1 MSDNPNRD
9 ARTDIP
15 TQEELPLAI
24 VQGQALASFPKDL
37 YIPPDALEV
46 ILEAFEGPLDL
57 LLHLIRKHEIDIY
70 DIPIALVT
78 KQYLEYLDLMTE
90 LNKSLG
96 STPADQNDEA
106 AMDQPMRLLDDKVM
120 VAQRLDDL
128 GVQFIEG
135 GWPGANPKDIEFFRM
150 IKETPLK
157 HATVVAFGS
166 TRKASNPVQKDPN
179 IQSLLNAETKVIT
192 LFGKSWSLHVTDALG
207 ISLATNLELIGDS
220 VAHLRSKQRRVFY
233 DAEHF
238 FDGYKT
244 NPDYALDTIRRAVA
258 AGAER
263 VILCDTNGGTM
274 PWEIKAICQVVQR
287 DCPVPL
293 GIHAH
298 NDCEMAVAN
307 SLVAIEMGIVQVQ
320 GTINGI
326 GERCG
331 NANLCSIIPNLQLKM
346 KRPALGE
353 RLTRL
358 KEVSGFVTEIAN
370 LMPNK
375 HQPYVGDSA
384 FAHKGGVHIHAVLK
398 NPATYEH
405 IVPSL
410 VGNRQRMLVS
420 DYAGR
425 SGLLDKVEAFGIKL
439 DKDHEKVQELMAT
452 LKEREN
458 EGYQFEG
465 AEGSF
470 ELLMRKAMG
479 THKPSFE
486 LLGFRVIV
494 EKKQDSGAS
503 MSEATVMVKVG
514 DAVEHAAAV
523 GAGPVNALDHAL
535 RKALEKFYPQL
546 REVKLLDYKVR
557 VLSANRGTESKVRV
571 LIESG
576 DHKDKWGT
584 VGVSEN
590 IMEASW
596 QALADSI
603 EYKLLESER

>member
-1 MSDNPNRD
+1 MSMKPRKS
-9 ARTDIP
+9 ASRRSHVPQSVTVP
-15 TQEELPLAI
+15 PLTAA
-24 VQGQALASFPKDL
+24 QAS
-37 YIPPDALEV
+37 ALE
-46 ILEAFEGPLDL
+46 
-57 LLHLIRKHEIDIY
+57 IY
-70 DIPIALVT
+70 DTTLRDGAQAEDVSFSV
-78 KQYLEYLDLMTE
+78 E
-90 LNKSLG
+90 
-96 STPADQNDEA
+96 
-106 AMDQPMRLLDDKVM
+106 DKVR
-120 VAQRLDDL
+120 VAQQLDEL

-150 IKETPLK
+150 VQTIPFQ
-157 HATVVAFGS
+157 HATIVAFGS
-166 TRKASNPVQKDPN
+166 TRKASNPVRKDKN
-179 IQSLLNAETKVIT
+179 LQALLESGTRTIT
-192 LFGKSWSLHVTDALG
+192 LFGKSWSFQVTDALS
-207 ISLATNLELIGDS
+207 ISLAKNLELIEDS
-220 VAHLRSKQRRVFY
+220 IHYLRSKDRRVFY

-238 FDGYKT
+238 FDGYKA
-244 NPDYALDTIRRAVA
+244 NPEYALQTIRKAIA
-258 AGAER
+258 GGAER

-274 PWEIKAICQVVQR
+274 PWEIREICRVVKQE
-287 DCPVPL
+287 CPVPL

-298 NDCEMAVAN
+298 NDSEMAVAN
-307 SLVAIEMGIVQVQ
+307 SLVAVESGILQVQ

-346 KRPALGE
+346 RRPALGDK
-353 RLTRL
+353 LTRL
-358 KEVSGFVTEIAN
+358 KAVSGFVTEIAN

-375 HQPYVGDSA
+375 RQPYVGDAA

-398 NPATYEH
+398 NAATYEH
-405 IVPSL
+405 IVPAE
-410 VGNRQRMLVS
+410 VGNRRRILVS

-425 SGLLDKVEAFGIKL
+425 SGLLEKVEAYGISLTKNHAKL
-439 DKDHEKVQELMAT
+439 QELVET
-452 LKEREN
+452 LKERESQ
-458 EGYQFEG
+458 GYQFEG

-479 THKPSFE
+479 SHRSSFQ

-494 EKKQDSGAS
+494 EKKQEHG
-503 MSEATVMVKVG
+503 MLLSEATVMVQVG
-514 DAVEHAAAV
+514 DAVEHTAAV

-546 REVKLLDYKVR
+546 SEVKLLDYKVR
-557 VLSANRGTESKVRV
+557 VLSADKGTESKVRV

-603 EYKLLESER
+603 EYKLLLADR

>member
-1 MSDNPNRD
+1 M
-9 ARTDIP
+9 A
-15 TQEELPLAI
+15 TQRSRAPRKSSVKAALKAPLPA
-24 VQGQALASFPKDL
+24 VSAN
-37 YIPPDALEV
+37 LE
-46 ILEAFEGPLDL
+46 
-57 LLHLIRKHEIDIY
+57 IY
-70 DIPIALVT
+70 DTTLRDGAQAEDV
-78 KQYLEYLDLMTE
+78 
-90 LNKSLG
+90 SF
-96 STPADQNDEA
+96 SA
-106 AMDQPMRLLDDKVM
+106 DDKLM
-120 VAQRLDDL
+120 VARRLDEL

-135 GWPGANPKDIEFFRM
+135 GWPGANPRDIEFFRM
-150 IKETPLK
+150 IKETPLNQ
-157 HATVVAFGS
+157 ATVVAFGS
-166 TRKASNPVQKDPN
+166 TRKASNSVQKDSN
-179 IQSLLNAETKVIT
+179 IQALLQAETKVIT

-207 ISLATNLELIGDS
+207 IALNTNLELIADS
-220 VAHLRSKQRRVFY
+220 VAFLKSKHRRVFY

-244 NPDYALDTIRRAVA
+244 NPDYALETITRAVE

-274 PWEIKAICQVVQR
+274 PWEIKNICGVVQKECR
-287 DCPVPL
+287 VPL

-307 SLVAIEMGIVQVQ
+307 SLVAIEMGVVQVQ

-353 RLTRL
+353 RLNHL

-398 NPATYEH
+398 NPVTYEH
-405 IVPSL
+405 VVPSL

-425 SGLLDKVEAFGIKL
+425 SGLLDKVEAYGIKL
-439 DKDHEKVQELMAT
+439 DKDHSKVQELMAT

-479 THKPSFE
+479 THKPSFQ

-494 EKKQDSGAS
+494 DKKQEDGRPG
-503 MSEATVMVKVG
+503 SEATVMVKVG
-514 DAVEHAAAV
+514 EVVEQAAAT
-523 GAGPVNALDHAL
+523 GAGPVSALDHAL
-535 RKALEKFYPQL
+535 RRALEKFYPQL

-603 EYKLLESER
+603 EYKLLASDR

>member
-1 MSDNPNRD
+1 MTKKSSRSGGSLRKPVDPSTPR
-9 ARTDIP
+9 
-15 TQEELPLAI
+15 LAPAAAKS
-24 VQGQALASFPKDL
+24 VQ
-37 YIPPDALEV
+37 LE
-46 ILEAFEGPLDL
+46 
-57 LLHLIRKHEIDIY
+57 IY
-70 DIPIALVT
+70 DTTLRDGAQAEDV
-78 KQYLEYLDLMTE
+78 
-90 LNKSLG
+90 SF
-96 STPADQNDEA
+96 SA
-106 AMDQPMRLLDDKVM
+106 DDKVM
-120 VAQRLDDL
+120 VAQRLDEL

-135 GWPGANPKDIEFFRM
+135 GWPGANPRDIEFFRM

-157 HATVVAFGS
+157 QATVVAFGS
-166 TRKASNPVQKDPN
+166 TRKASNSVQKDSN
-179 IQSLLNAETKVIT
+179 IQALLNAETKIIT

-207 ISLATNLELIGDS
+207 IALATNLDIIGDS
-220 VAHLRSKQRRVFY
+220 IAYLRSKHRRVFY

-244 NPDYALDTIRRAVA
+244 NPDYALETLRRAVA

-274 PWEIKAICQVVQR
+274 PWEIKEICTIVQQE
-287 DCPVPL
+287 CPVPL

-307 SLVAIEMGIVQVQ
+307 SLVAIEMGVLQVQ

-353 RLTRL
+353 RLTHL
-358 KEVSGFVTEIAN
+358 KEVSSFVTEIAN

-405 IVPSL
+405 VVPSL

-420 DYAGR
+420 DHAGR
-425 SGLLDKVEAFGIKL
+425 SGLLEKVEAYGIKL
-439 DKDHEKVQELMAT
+439 DKDHSKVQELMAT

-479 THKPSFE
+479 THTPSFQ

-494 EKKQDSGAS
+494 EKKQDPGAS
-503 MSEATVMVKVG
+503 MSEATVMVRVG
-514 DAVEHAAAV
+514 EVVEQAAAV

-535 RKALEKFYPQL
+535 RKSLEKFYPQL

-603 EYKLLESER
+603 EYKLLASER

>member
-1 MSDNPNRD
+1 MSRKSTPRTTSPSRAGSKERVQPLRAVPAELEIYDTTLRD
-9 ARTDIP
+9 GA
-15 TQEELPLAI
+15 
-24 VQGQALASFPKDL
+24 QAEDVSFSAEDKVRVAQKL
-37 YIPPDALEV
+37 DAL
-46 ILEAFEGPLDL
+46 
-57 LLHLIRKHEIDIY
+57 
-70 DIPIALVT
+70 
-78 KQYLEYLDLMTE
+78 
-90 LNKSLG
+90 
-96 STPADQNDEA
+96 
-106 AMDQPMRLLDDKVM
+106 
-120 VAQRLDDL
+120 
-128 GVQFIEG
+128 GVHYIEG
-135 GWPGANPKDIEFFRM
+135 GWPGANPKDIEFFRIVKTIPFM
-150 IKETPLK
+150 
-157 HATVVAFGS
+157 HAKVVAFGS
-166 TRKASNPVQKDPN
+166 TRKASNRVQNDPN
-179 IQSLLNAETKVIT
+179 LKALLGAETKTIT

-207 ISLATNLELIGDS
+207 ISLARNLEIIRDS
-220 VAHLRSKQRRVFY
+220 VQYLRSKGRQVFY

-238 FDGYKT
+238 FDGYKV
-244 NPDYALDTIRRAVA
+244 NPEYALETLRHAVD

-263 VILCDTNGGTM
+263 LILCDTNGGAM
-274 PWEIKAICQVVQR
+274 PWEVRRVCDIVKQEFSI
-287 DCPVPL
+287 PL

-307 SLVAIEMGIVQVQ
+307 SLVAIESGIKQVQ

-346 KRPALGE
+346 RRPALGE
-353 RLTRL
+353 RLTHL

-384 FAHKGGVHIHAVLK
+384 FAHKGGVHIHAVMK

-405 IVPSL
+405 VIPEQ
-410 VGNRQRMLVS
+410 VGNRQRVLVS

-425 SGLLDKVEAFGIKL
+425 SGLLEKAEAYGIKL
-439 DKDHEKVQELMAT
+439 TKDHHQLGELVET
-452 LKEREN
+452 LKQRESH
-458 EGYQFEG
+458 GFQFEG

-470 ELLMRKAMG
+470 ELLLRKAMG
-479 THKPSFE
+479 THQPSFQ

-494 EKKQDSGAS
+494 EKKQEDGKPL
-503 MSEATVMVKVG
+503 SEATVMVKVG
-514 DAVEHAAAV
+514 EAVEHTAAT
-523 GAGPVNALDHAL
+523 GRGPVNALDHAL

-557 VLSANRGTESKVRV
+557 VLAADRGTESKVRV

-576 DHKDKWGT
+576 DHKDKWST

-590 IMEASW
+590 IIEASW

-603 EYKLLESER
+603 EYKLLQKEREGTRP

>member
-1 MSDNPNRD
+1 
-9 ARTDIP
+9 
-15 TQEELPLAI
+15 
-24 VQGQALASFPKDL
+24 
-37 YIPPDALEV
+37 
-46 ILEAFEGPLDL
+46 
-57 LLHLIRKHEIDIY
+57 
-70 DIPIALVT
+70 
-78 KQYLEYLDLMTE
+78 
-90 LNKSLG
+90 
-96 STPADQNDEA
+96 
-106 AMDQPMRLLDDKVM
+106 
-120 VAQRLDDL
+120 
-128 GVQFIEG
+128 
-135 GWPGANPKDIEFFRM
+135 
-150 IKETPLK
+150 
-157 HATVVAFGS
+157 
-166 TRKASNPVQKDPN
+166 
-179 IQSLLNAETKVIT
+179 
-192 LFGKSWSLHVTDALG
+192 
-207 ISLATNLELIGDS
+207 
-220 VAHLRSKQRRVFY
+220 VFY

-244 NPDYALDTIRRAVA
+244 NPDYALETIRQAVA

-263 VILCDTNGGTM
+263 VILCDTNGGSM
-274 PWEIKAICQVVQR
+274 PWEIKKICQVVR
-287 DCPVPL
+287 RECAVPL

-307 SLVAIEMGIVQVQ
+307 SLVAIEAGVVQVQ

-331 NANLCSIIPNLQLKM
+331 NANLCSIIPNLELKM
-346 KRPALGE
+346 KRPALGD
-353 RLTRL
+353 RLSHL
-358 KEVSGFVTEIAN
+358 KRVSGFVTEIAN

-405 IVPSL
+405 VIPGL

-420 DYAGR
+420 DAAGR
-425 SGLLDKVEAFGIKL
+425 SGLLEKVEAYGIKL
-439 DKDHEKVQELMAT
+439 DKGHAKVRELIDT
-452 LKEREN
+452 LKERES
-458 EGYQFEG
+458 EGYQFEA

-479 THKPSFE
+479 THKPSFQ

-494 EKKQDSGAS
+494 EKKKDQGAS
-503 MSEATVMVKVG
+503 SSEATVMVKVG
-514 DAVEHAAAV
+514 DVVEHAAAV

-535 RKALEKFYPQL
+535 RKALERFYPQL

-603 EYKLLESER
+603 EYKLLAKDE

>member
-1 MSDNPNRD
+1 VPLLS
-9 ARTDIP
+9 
-15 TQEELPLAI
+15 LPKRAT
-24 VQGQALASFPKDL
+24 
-37 YIPPDALEV
+37 LE
-46 ILEAFEGPLDL
+46 
-57 LLHLIRKHEIDIY
+57 IY
-70 DIPIALVT
+70 DTTLRDGAQAEDV
-78 KQYLEYLDLMTE
+78 
-90 LNKSLG
+90 SF
-96 STPADQNDEA
+96 SA
-106 AMDQPMRLLDDKVM
+106 DDKIR
-120 VAQRLDDL
+120 VAQKLDEL

-150 IKETPLK
+150 IKTIPLQ

-166 TRKASNPVQKDPN
+166 TRKASNSAKKDPN
-179 IQSLLNAETKVIT
+179 LQALLSAETQTIT
-192 LFGKSWSLHVTDALG
+192 IFGKSWTFQVTDALG
-207 ISLATNLELIGDS
+207 ISLAKNVELISDS
-220 VAHLRSKQRRVFY
+220 IQHLRSKGRRVFY

-238 FDGYKT
+238 FDGYKA
-244 NPDYALDTIRRAVA
+244 NPDYAMKTVRAAVA

-263 VILCDTNGGTM
+263 IILCDTNGGAM
-274 PWEIKAICQVVQR
+274 PWEIKTICQVVQR
-287 DCPVPL
+287 EIPVSL

-307 SLVAIEMGIVQVQ
+307 SLMAIEMGVVQVQ

-331 NANLCSIIPNLQLKM
+331 NANLTSIIPNLQLKM
-346 KRPALGE
+346 RRSALGD
-353 RLTRL
+353 RLGNL

-405 IVPSL
+405 IDPTR

-425 SGLLDKVEAFGIKL
+425 SGLLEKIDAYGIKL
-439 DKDHEKVQELMAT
+439 SKDHSKVRELVET

-458 EGYQFEG
+458 QGYQFEG

-479 THKPSFE
+479 THTPSFQ
-486 LLGFRVIV
+486 LMGFRVIV
-494 EKKQDSGAS
+494 EKKQDHGLS

-514 DAVEHAAAV
+514 ETVEHAAAA
-523 GAGPVNALDHAL
+523 GSGPVNALDHAL
-535 RKALEKFYPQL
+535 RKALERFYPEL

-603 EYKLLESER
+603 EYKLLARDRLSENSAP

>member
-1 MSDNPNRD
+1 MAKKVSRSGSSTREPSVRPAQPDVPP
-9 ARTDIP
+9 A
-15 TQEELPLAI
+15 
-24 VQGQALASFPKDL
+24 PK
-37 YIPPDALEV
+37 AAHLE
-46 ILEAFEGPLDL
+46 
-57 LLHLIRKHEIDIY
+57 IY
-70 DIPIALVT
+70 DTTLRDGAQAEDVSFSA
-78 KQYLEYLDLMTE
+78 E
-90 LNKSLG
+90 
-96 STPADQNDEA
+96 
-106 AMDQPMRLLDDKVM
+106 DKVR
-120 VAQRLDDL
+120 VAQQLDEL

-135 GWPGANPKDIEFFRM
+135 GWPGANPRDIEFFRM
-150 IKETPLK
+150 IKTTPLR

-166 TRKASNPVQKDPN
+166 TRKASNAVHKDPN
-179 IQSLLNAETKVIT
+179 IQALLDAETTVIT

-207 ISLATNLELIGDS
+207 IALATNLELISDS
-220 VAHLRSKQRRVFY
+220 VAHLRSKNRRVFY

-244 NPDYALDTIRRAVA
+244 NPDYALETVRRAVA

-274 PWEIKAICQVVQR
+274 PWEIKEICQVVQR
-287 DCPVPL
+287 ECPVPL

-307 SLVAIEMGIVQVQ
+307 SLVAIETGVVQVQ

-353 RLTRL
+353 RLTHL
-358 KEVSGFVTEIAN
+358 KDVSGFVTEIAN

-425 SGLLDKVEAFGIKL
+425 SGLLEKVEAYGIKL
-439 DKDHEKVQELMAT
+439 DKHHSKVQELMAT

-479 THKPSFE
+479 THKPSFQ

-494 EKKQDSGAS
+494 EKKQDHGAS
-503 MSEATVMVKVG
+503 TSEATVMVKVG
-514 DAVEHAAAV
+514 DAIEHAAAV

-576 DHKDKWGT
+576 DHKNKWGT

-603 EYKLLESER
+603 EYKLLASD

>member
-1 MSDNPNRD
+1 MAKKASRS
-9 ARTDIP
+9 RTTSHKP
-15 TQEELPLAI
+15 STRSVPSAAPSKPKA
-24 VQGQALASFPKDL
+24 AL
-37 YIPPDALEV
+37 LE
-46 ILEAFEGPLDL
+46 
-57 LLHLIRKHEIDIY
+57 IY
-70 DIPIALVT
+70 DTTLRDGAQAEDV
-78 KQYLEYLDLMTE
+78 
-90 LNKSLG
+90 SF
-96 STPADQNDEA
+96 SA
-106 AMDQPMRLLDDKVM
+106 DDKVR
-120 VAQRLDDL
+120 VAQRLDEL

-135 GWPGANPKDIEFFRM
+135 GWPGANPRDIEFFRM

-157 HATVVAFGS
+157 HATVIAFGS
-166 TRKASNPVQKDPN
+166 TRKASNSVQKDPN
-179 IQSLLNAETKVIT
+179 IQALLDAETTIIT

-207 ISLATNLELIGDS
+207 ITLATNLDIIGDS
-220 VAHLRSKQRRVFY
+220 VAHLRAKGRRIFY

-244 NPDYALDTIRRAVA
+244 NPDYALETIRRAVA

-274 PWEIKAICQVVQR
+274 PWEVKEICQVVQR
-287 DCPVPL
+287 ECPVPL

-307 SLVAIEMGIVQVQ
+307 SLVAIEMGVVQVQ

-346 KRPALGE
+346 KRSALGE
-353 RLTRL
+353 RLTHL
-358 KEVSGFVTEIAN
+358 KEVSGFVSEIAN

-405 IVPSL
+405 VVPSL

-420 DYAGR
+420 DHAGR
-425 SGLLDKVEAFGIKL
+425 SGLLEKVEAYGIKL
-439 DKDHEKVQELMAT
+439 DKGHAKVQELMAT

-479 THKPSFE
+479 THTPSFE
-486 LLGFRVIV
+486 LMGFRVIV
-494 EKKQDSGAS
+494 EKKQDHGTS

-514 DAVEHAAAV
+514 EAIEHAAAV

-557 VLSANRGTESKVRV
+557 VLSANRGTGSKVRV

-603 EYKLLESER
+603 EYKLLASDR

>member
-1 MSDNPNRD
+1 MTKKSSRSGGSLRKPVDPSTPR
-9 ARTDIP
+9 
-15 TQEELPLAI
+15 LAPAAAKS
-24 VQGQALASFPKDL
+24 VQ
-37 YIPPDALEV
+37 LE
-46 ILEAFEGPLDL
+46 
-57 LLHLIRKHEIDIY
+57 IY
-70 DIPIALVT
+70 DTTLRDGAQAEDV
-78 KQYLEYLDLMTE
+78 
-90 LNKSLG
+90 SF
-96 STPADQNDEA
+96 SA
-106 AMDQPMRLLDDKVM
+106 DDKVM
-120 VAQRLDDL
+120 VAQRLDEL

-135 GWPGANPKDIEFFRM
+135 GWPGANPRDIEFFRM

-157 HATVVAFGS
+157 QATVIAFGS
-166 TRKASNPVQKDPN
+166 TRKASNSVQKDSN
-179 IQSLLNAETKVIT
+179 IQALLNAETKIIT

-207 ISLATNLELIGDS
+207 IALATNLDIIGDS
-220 VAHLRSKQRRVFY
+220 IAYLRSKHRRVFY

-244 NPDYALDTIRRAVA
+244 NPDYALETLRRAVA

-274 PWEIKAICQVVQR
+274 PWEIKEICTIVQQE
-287 DCPVPL
+287 CPVPL

-307 SLVAIEMGIVQVQ
+307 SLVAIEMGVLQVQ

-353 RLTRL
+353 RLTHL
-358 KEVSGFVTEIAN
+358 KEVSSFVTEIAN

-405 IVPSL
+405 VVPSL

-420 DYAGR
+420 DHAGR
-425 SGLLDKVEAFGIKL
+425 SGLLEKVEAYGIKL
-439 DKDHEKVQELMAT
+439 DKDHSKVQELMAT

-479 THKPSFE
+479 THTPSFQ

-494 EKKQDSGAS
+494 EKKQDPGAS
-503 MSEATVMVKVG
+503 MSEATVMVRVG
-514 DAVEHAAAV
+514 EVVEQAAAV

-535 RKALEKFYPQL
+535 RKSLEKFYPQL

-603 EYKLLESER
+603 EYKLLASER

>member
-1 MSDNPNRD
+1 MKQRTPVSRRSRD
-9 ARTDIP
+9 PEPATVP
-15 TQEELPLAI
+15 TLTAA
-24 VQGQALASFPKDL
+24 QAA
-37 YIPPDALEV
+37 ALE
-46 ILEAFEGPLDL
+46 
-57 LLHLIRKHEIDIY
+57 IY
-70 DIPIALVT
+70 DTTLRDGAQAEDVSFSV
-78 KQYLEYLDLMTE
+78 E
-90 LNKSLG
+90 
-96 STPADQNDEA
+96 
-106 AMDQPMRLLDDKVM
+106 DKVR
-120 VAQRLDDL
+120 VAHQLDEL

-150 IKETPLK
+150 VKTMPFQ
-157 HATVVAFGS
+157 HATIVAFGS
-166 TRKASNPVQKDPN
+166 TRKASNTARKDKN
-179 IQSLLNAETKVIT
+179 LQALLDSGTRTIT
-192 LFGKSWSLHVTDALG
+192 LFGKSWSFQVTDALG
-207 ISLATNLELIGDS
+207 ISLAKNLELIEDS
-220 VAHLRSKQRRVFY
+220 IHYLRSKDRRVFY

-238 FDGYKT
+238 FDGYKA
-244 NPDYALDTIRRAVA
+244 NPEYALQTIRKAIA
-258 AGAER
+258 GGAER

-274 PWEIKAICQVVQR
+274 PWEIREICRIVKQE
-287 DCPVPL
+287 CPVPL

-298 NDCEMAVAN
+298 NDSEMAVAN
-307 SLVAIEMGIVQVQ
+307 SLVAVDSGILQVQ

-346 KRPALGE
+346 GRSAIGKN
-353 RLTRL
+353 LTRL
-358 KEVSGFVTEIAN
+358 KDVSGFVTEIAN

-375 HQPYVGDSA
+375 RQPYVGDAA

-398 NPATYEH
+398 NAATYEH
-405 IVPSL
+405 IAPAD
-410 VGNRQRMLVS
+410 VGNRRRILVS

-425 SGLLDKVEAFGIKL
+425 SGLMEKVEAYGISLTKNHAKL
-439 DKDHEKVQELMAT
+439 QELVET
-452 LKEREN
+452 LKERESQ
-458 EGYQFEG
+458 GYQFEG

-479 THKPSFE
+479 SHRPSFQ

-494 EKKQDSGAS
+494 EKKQELG
-503 MSEATVMVKVG
+503 MLLSEATVMVKVG
-514 DAVEHAAAV
+514 DVVEHTAAV

-603 EYKLLESER
+603 EYKLLLADR

>member
-1 MSDNPNRD
+1 LRD
-9 ARTDIP
+9 GA
-15 TQEELPLAI
+15 
-24 VQGQALASFPKDL
+24 QAEDVSFS
-37 YIPPDALEV
+37 AE
-46 ILEAFEGPLDL
+46 
-57 LLHLIRKHEIDIY
+57 
-70 DIPIALVT
+70 
-78 KQYLEYLDLMTE
+78 
-90 LNKSLG
+90 
-96 STPADQNDEA
+96 
-106 AMDQPMRLLDDKVM
+106 DKVM
-120 VAQRLDDL
+120 VAQRLDEL

-150 IKETPLK
+150 IKETPLR

-166 TRKASNPVQKDPN
+166 TRRASNPVQKDPN
-179 IQSLLNAETKVIT
+179 IQALLDAETKIIT

-207 ISLATNLELIGDS
+207 ISLATNLELISDS
-220 VAHLRSKQRRVFY
+220 LTHLRMKGRRIFY

-244 NPDYALDTIRRAVA
+244 NPDYAIETIRRAVG

-274 PWEIKAICQVVQR
+274 PWEIKDICRVVQQE
-287 DCPVPL
+287 CSVPL

-307 SLVAIEMGIVQVQ
+307 SLVAIEMGVVQVQ

-353 RLTRL
+353 RLSHL

-405 IVPSL
+405 VVPSF

-439 DKDHEKVQELMAT
+439 DKDHAKVQELMAT
-452 LKEREN
+452 LKQREN

-479 THKPSFE
+479 THTPSFQ
-486 LLGFRVIV
+486 LMGFRVIV
-494 EKKQDSGAS
+494 EKKQDHEAS
-503 MSEATVMVKVG
+503 ASEATVMVKVG
-514 DAVEHAAAV
+514 EAIEHATAV

-557 VLSANRGTESKVRV
+557 VLSAGRGTGSRVRV

-603 EYKLLESER
+603 EYKLLAIER

>member
-1 MSDNPNRD
+1 MARKTASSRAPRPAHPPHPSSHPN
-9 ARTDIP
+9 
-15 TQEELPLAI
+15 LPA
-24 VQGQALASFPKDL
+24 GHAAS
-37 YIPPDALEV
+37 LE
-46 ILEAFEGPLDL
+46 
-57 LLHLIRKHEIDIY
+57 IY
-70 DIPIALVT
+70 DTTLRDGAQAEDVSFSV
-78 KQYLEYLDLMTE
+78 E
-90 LNKSLG
+90 
-96 STPADQNDEA
+96 
-106 AMDQPMRLLDDKVM
+106 DKVR
-120 VAQRLDDL
+120 VAQKLDEL
-128 GVQFIEG
+128 GVHFIEG
-135 GWPGANPKDIEFFRM
+135 GWPGANPKDIEFFRI
-150 IKETPLK
+150 IKTIPLK
-157 HATVVAFGS
+157 HATVIAFGS
-166 TRKASNPVQKDPN
+166 TRKASHSAGKDPN
-179 IQSLLNAETKVIT
+179 LQALLAADTKTIT
-192 LFGKSWSLHVTDALG
+192 LFGKTWSLHVTDALG

-220 VAHLRSKQRRVFY
+220 VAYLHSKGRRVFY

-244 NPDYALDTIRRAVA
+244 NPDYALNTIRKAVD

-274 PWEIKAICQVVQR
+274 PWEIRTICEIVQR
-287 DCPVPL
+287 ECRVPL

-298 NDCEMAVAN
+298 NDCDMAVAN
-307 SLVAIEMGIVQVQ
+307 SLVAIETGIVQVQ

-331 NANLCSIIPNLQLKM
+331 NANLCSIVPNLELKM
-346 KRPALGE
+346 KRPALTD
-353 RLTRL
+353 RLSHL

-405 IVPSL
+405 VDPAK
-410 VGNRQRMLVS
+410 VGNRQRVLVS

-425 SGLLDKVEAFGIKL
+425 SGLLDKIEAYGITL
-439 DKDHEKVQELMAT
+439 SKDHSKVHELIET
-452 LKEREN
+452 LKERESQ
-458 EGYQFEG
+458 GYQFEG

-479 THKPSFE
+479 THTPAFQ

-494 EKKQDSGAS
+494 EKKQDNGAPL
-503 MSEATVMVKVG
+503 SEATVMVKVG
-514 DAVEHAAAV
+514 NAVEHTAAV

-535 RKALEKFYPQL
+535 RKSLEQFYPQL
-546 REVKLLDYKVR
+546 KEVKLLDYKVR
-557 VLSANRGTESKVRV
+557 VLAANKGTESKVRV

-590 IMEASW
+590 IIEATW

-603 EYKLLESER
+603 EYKLLTKK

>member
-1 MSDNPNRD
+1 M
-9 ARTDIP
+9 ARKSAQSSTSS
-15 TQEELPLAI
+15 
-24 VQGQALASFPKDL
+24 ASHEH
-37 YIPPDALEV
+37 PPVPPQRPSAKQIAGLE
-46 ILEAFEGPLDL
+46 
-57 LLHLIRKHEIDIY
+57 IY
-70 DIPIALVT
+70 DTTLRDGAQAEDV
-78 KQYLEYLDLMTE
+78 
-90 LNKSLG
+90 SF
-96 STPADQNDEA
+96 SV
-106 AMDQPMRLLDDKVM
+106 DDKIR
-120 VAQRLDDL
+120 VAQKLDEL
-128 GVQFIEG
+128 GVHYIEG

-150 IKETPLK
+150 IKTIPLK
-157 HATVVAFGS
+157 HASVIAFGS
-166 TRKASNPVQKDPN
+166 TRKAGNAVGKDPN
-179 IQSLLNAETKVIT
+179 LQALLAAETKTIT
-192 LFGKSWSLHVTDALG
+192 LFGKTWSLHVTDALG

-220 VAHLRSKQRRVFY
+220 IAYLREKGRRVFY

-244 NPDYALDTIRRAVA
+244 NPDYALSTIRKAVE

-274 PWEIKAICQVVQR
+274 PWEIREICGVVQR
-287 DCPVPL
+287 ECTVPL

-307 SLVAIEMGIVQVQ
+307 SLVAVETGIVQVQ
-320 GTINGI
+320 GTVNGI

-331 NANLCSIIPNLQLKM
+331 NANLCSIIPNLELKM
-346 KRPALGE
+346 RRPALSD
-353 RLTRL
+353 RLSHL
-358 KEVSGFVTEIAN
+358 KDVSGFVTEIAN

-405 IVPSL
+405 IDPGK

-420 DYAGR
+420 DYGGR
-425 SGLLDKVEAFGIKL
+425 SGILDKIEAYGIKL
-439 DKDHEKVQELMAT
+439 SKDHSKLDELVHA
-452 LKEREN
+452 LKERESQ
-458 EGYQFEG
+458 GYQFEG

-470 ELLMRKAMG
+470 ELLMRKVMG
-479 THKPSFE
+479 SHKPSFQ

-494 EKKQDSGAS
+494 EKKQDDGPPL
-503 MSEATVMVKVG
+503 SEATVMVKVG
-514 DAVEHAAAV
+514 EAVEHTAAI

-557 VLSANRGTESKVRV
+557 VLAANKGTESKVRV

-590 IMEASW
+590 IIEATW

-603 EYKLLESER
+603 EYKLLATD

>member
-1 MSDNPNRD
+1 M
-9 ARTDIP
+9 ARKP
-15 TQEELPLAI
+15 TSSRSSRATRKPHVSLDPLLSADRA
-24 VQGQALASFPKDL
+24 G
-37 YIPPDALEV
+37 ALE
-46 ILEAFEGPLDL
+46 
-57 LLHLIRKHEIDIY
+57 IY
-70 DIPIALVT
+70 DTTLRDGAQAEDISFSA
-78 KQYLEYLDLMTE
+78 E
-90 LNKSLG
+90 
-96 STPADQNDEA
+96 
-106 AMDQPMRLLDDKVM
+106 DKVLI
-120 VAQRLDDL
+120 AQKLDDL
-128 GVQFIEG
+128 GVHFIEG

-150 IKETPLK
+150 IKTIPLK
-157 HATVVAFGS
+157 HAEVIAFGS
-166 TRKASNPVQKDPN
+166 TRKASQSVHKDPN
-179 IQSLLNAETKVIT
+179 LDALLKAETKTIT
-192 LFGKSWSLHVTDALG
+192 LFGKTWSLHVTDALG
-207 ISLATNLELIGDS
+207 ISLAKNLELIGDS
-220 VAHLRSKQRRVFY
+220 ITYLRSKHRRVFY

-244 NPDYALDTIRRAVA
+244 NPEYALATLSKAVE

-263 VILCDTNGGTM
+263 IILCDTNGGTM
-274 PWEIKAICQVVQR
+274 PWEIQEICRVVQHECR
-287 DCPVPL
+287 VLL

-298 NDCEMAVAN
+298 NDCDMAVAN
-307 SLVAIEMGIVQVQ
+307 SLVAIETGIVQVQ

-331 NANLCSIIPNLQLKM
+331 NANLCSILPNLELKL
-346 KRPALGE
+346 KRAALADH
-353 RLTRL
+353 LPHL
-358 KEVSGFVTEIAN
+358 KEVAGFVTEIAN

-405 IVPSL
+405 VDPAR
-410 VGNRQRMLVS
+410 VGNQQRMLIS
-420 DYAGR
+420 DYGGR
-425 SGLLDKVEAFGIKL
+425 SGLLDKIEAYGIKL
-439 DKDHEKVQELMAT
+439 AKNHSKVDELIQT
-452 LKEREN
+452 LKERESQ
-458 EGYQFEG
+458 GYQFEG

-479 THKPSFE
+479 SHKPSFQ

-494 EKKQDSGAS
+494 EKKQEDGVPL
-503 MSEATVMVKVG
+503 SEATVMVKVG
-514 DAVEHAAAV
+514 EVVEHTAAV

-546 REVKLLDYKVR
+546 QEVKLLDYKVR
-557 VLSANRGTESKVRV
+557 VLAANRGTESKVRV

-590 IMEASW
+590 IIEATW

-603 EYKLLESER
+603 EYKLLAKK

>member
-1 MSDNPNRD
+1 M
-9 ARTDIP
+9 ARKASP
-15 TQEELPLAI
+15 SRSTQGKTTGSASSGQSLPLARP
-24 VQGQALASFPKDL
+24 AN
-37 YIPPDALEV
+37 LE
-46 ILEAFEGPLDL
+46 
-57 LLHLIRKHEIDIY
+57 IY
-70 DIPIALVT
+70 DTTLRDGAQAEDVT
-78 KQYLEYLDLMTE
+78 FSAE
-90 LNKSLG
+90 
-96 STPADQNDEA
+96 
-106 AMDQPMRLLDDKVM
+106 DKVR
-120 VAQRLDDL
+120 VAEQLDGL

-150 IKETPLK
+150 IKTVPLQT
-157 HATVVAFGS
+157 ATVVAFGS
-166 TRKASNPVQKDPN
+166 TRKASNAVQKDLN
-179 IQSLLNAETKVIT
+179 IQALLDAETKIIT

-207 ISLATNLELIGDS
+207 ISLVKNLELISDS
-220 VAHLRSKQRRVFY
+220 VAHLRAKGRRVFY

-244 NPDYALDTIRRAVA
+244 NPDYALETIRQAVA

-263 VILCDTNGGTM
+263 VILCDTNGGSM
-274 PWEIKAICQVVQR
+274 PWEIKEICQVVQR
-287 DCPVPL
+287 ECAVPL

-307 SLVAIEMGIVQVQ
+307 SLVAIEAGVVQVQ

-331 NANLCSIIPNLQLKM
+331 NANLCSIIPNLELKM
-346 KRPALGE
+346 KRPVLKD
-353 RLTRL
+353 RLSHL
-358 KEVSGFVTEIAN
+358 KRVSGFVTEIAN
-370 LMPNK
+370 LMPNT

-398 NPATYEH
+398 NPVTYEH
-405 IVPSL
+405 VIPKS

-420 DYAGR
+420 DAAGR
-425 SGLLDKVEAFGIKL
+425 SGLLEKVEAYGIKL
-439 DKDHEKVQELMAT
+439 DKGHAKLQELIDT
-452 LKEREN
+452 LKARES
-458 EGYQFEG
+458 EGYQFEA

-479 THKPSFE
+479 THRPSFQ

-494 EKKQDSGAS
+494 EKKHDHSAS
-503 MSEATVMVKVG
+503 SSEATVMVKVG
-514 DAVEHAAAV
+514 EVVEHAAAV

-557 VLSANRGTESKVRV
+557 VLSANSGTESKVRV

-603 EYKLLESER
+603 EYKLLAKDE